1 MLKRSKTFT
10 FSFFKVGSAVVIK
23 LDKNKIA
30 IGILAFVLAAA
41 CLFASYQAVG
51 AENKEEKSY
60 IKWVELNV
68 PLKALEDTID
78 LDIKTYD
85 ELYHISFIDSLS
97 YLAVKNGNN
106 WGSYKK
112 SDLDKM
118 LGLLG
123 DSYTIEDL
131 VGENK
136 YFSYYR
142 ESFSAAL
149 SGLVGE
155 YEKQA
160 PDGNGGKTVKKGY
173 GLIAYSP
180 IAEGF
185 SYSHYDDF
193 GNARSYGYRR
203 THLGNDLLG
212 NVGTPIVAVE
222 GGTVECIGWNRY
234 GGWRLGIRSFDN
246 KRSYYYAHLRK
257 DHPYCKG
264 IEKGSVVK
272 AGQVIGYMGMTGYS
286 DKENVNGMTVPH
298 LHFGL
303 QLIFDESQK
312 EGTNQ
317 IWLDVY
323 NLVRFLSKNRA
334 TVVKDTDSGDYKRL
348 YDIVTP
354 SYPEPLQQFFS

>member
-1 MLKRSKTFT
+1 MFK
-10 FSFFKVGSAVVIK
+10 KVGTAVVIR

-30 IGILAFVLAAA
+30 VGIAAFVLALA
-41 CLFASYQAVG
+41 CLVASYQSVG
-51 AENKEEKSY
+51 AESKEEEKEY

-68 PLKALEDTID
+68 SLKALQDTVD

-85 ELYHISFIDSLS
+85 ALYHISFIDSLS
-97 YLAVKNGNN
+97 YLACKNGNN
-106 WGSYKK
+106 WSSYKK

-118 LGLLG
+118 VELLG

-142 ESFSAAL
+142 ESFSASL
-149 SGLVGE
+149 SGLLGE
-155 YEKQA
+155 YEKLA

-173 GLIAYSP
+173 GLVAYSP

-193 GNARSYGYRR
+193 GNSRSYGYRR

-286 DKENVNGMTVPH
+286 DKENVNGMNVPH

-303 QLIFDESQK
+303 QLVFDESQK

-323 NLVRFLSKNRA
+323 NLVKFLSQNRA
-334 TVVKDTDSGDYKRL
+334 TVVKDPDSGDYKRL